1 MYDLLLAQIDYA
13 SAPPFLR
20 LRVLR
25 VPHGSVYRSTVFYAH
40 GPATLASADQED
52 RRPRHRTAPCRRR
65 APLRRAVPRAV
76 AAASASGLAAPGVPE
91 VLIGTPRR
99 EGDEL

>member
-1 MYDLLLAQIDYA
+1 MSAPTASRLELTGAPYSPKKGLRLVPMYDLLLAQIDYA

-76 AAASASGLAAPGVPE
+76 
-91 VLIGTPRR
+91 
-99 EGDEL
+99 